1 VQNLKISLVQAD
13 LHWHAPEA
21 NRERLQHQAT
31 VVAGASDLIVL
42 PEMFTTGF
50 TMAAAEVAE
59 RMDGDSVQWMADTAR
74 ELRVTLTGSLVIQDD
89 ERYYNRLIWMPPDG
103 NLGYYDKR
111 HLFRMADEQ
120 EHYAAGQ
127 SRKIFTLGDW
137 RICPLVCYDLRFPV
151 WSRGVDEYDLLLYV
165 ANWPAARR
173 SAWQT
178 LLPARA
184 VENLGYCAGV
194 NRVGT
199 DGKDIA
205 YAGDSGAWDYLGRR
219 LVDAGDQPGTITVE
233 LDGAALTRYRNKFPA
248 HLDADSFRLQL
259 D

>member
-1 VQNLKISLVQAD
+1 MQNLTITLAQAD
-13 LHWHAPEA
+13 LHWHDPPA
-21 NRERLQHQAT
+21 NRRMFADLAADCASAT
-31 VVAGASDLIVL
+31 DLIVL

-50 TMAAAEVAE
+50 TMEAAQVAE
-59 RMDGDSVQWMADTAR
+59 DMDGDTVRWMAELAR
-74 ELRVTLTGSLVIQDD
+74 DLDVTLTGSLVIRDGDQFF
-89 ERYYNRLIWMPPDG
+89 NRLVWMPPDG
-103 NLGYYDKR
+103 QVAHYDKR

-120 EHYAAGQ
+120 DHYAQGKE
-127 SRKIFTLGDW
+127 RRIFQLRDW

-151 WSRGVDEYDLLLYV
+151 WSRGVNEFELLLYV

-184 VENLGYCAGV
+184 VENLCYCAGV

-199 DGKDIA
+199 DGRDVA
-205 YAGDSGAWDYLGRR
+205 YVGSSGAWDHLGRT
-219 LVDAGDQPGTITVE
+219 VAECGDQHAMLTVE
-233 LDGAALTRYRNKFPA
+233 LDGAALQRYREKFPA
-248 HLDADSFRLQL
+248 HLDADRFELAP